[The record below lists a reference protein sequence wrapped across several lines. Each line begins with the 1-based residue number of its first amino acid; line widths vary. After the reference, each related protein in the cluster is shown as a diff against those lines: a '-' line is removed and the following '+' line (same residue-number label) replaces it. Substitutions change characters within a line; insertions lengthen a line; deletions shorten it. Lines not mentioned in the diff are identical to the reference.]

1 MSTVEPAAPID
12 PSAYTEEYY
21 LAGVEG
27 HELFRS
33 TGGRA
38 LSPRLARAMDL
49 AAVRP
54 GDRLIDVGCGR
65 GEVVLQASL
74 MGATAIGI
82 DYAAAALPL
91 ARQALR
97 SIPLP
102 EAGRGAD
109 RRQVETCP
117 RDEGPSVER
126 RASSIEGSAGVVRMD
141 ATRLALRE
149 EHPSHPAPLPEGE
162 GRLAAAGDGR
172 AGVARMDATRL
183 ALREGSFDAAVM
195 LDFVEHVH
203 QPDLERSFA
212 ELARSLRPGGR
223 LVIHTS
229 PNRVLEEMVYPR
241 YVRNVHRVLLAAGRL
256 CGVRNW
262 FFNEIV
268 LPTGPVPDHDEFE
281 RELHVNPQ
289 SARSLRRALEGAGF
303 RVRRVDFWEPP
314 AAPFFPERYR
324 WRNVAIRL
332 LDTARFLRPVS
343 RWPPLDRLFSNHIW
357 VVAERH

>member
-1 MSTVEPAAPID
+1 MSAVEPAAPID
-12 PSAYTEEYY
+12 QSAYTEEYY
-21 LAGVEG
+21 LSGVEG
-27 HELFRS
+27 HELFAAS
-33 TGGRA
+33 GGRA
-38 LSPRLARAMDL
+38 LSPRLARALEL

-54 GDRLIDVGCGR
+54 GDRLLDVGCGR
-65 GEVVLQASL
+65 GEIVLQASL
-74 MGATAIGI
+74 RGATALGI
-82 DYAAAALPL
+82 DYSEVGVRI
-91 ARQALR
+91 AREAIR
-97 SIPLP
+97 SRPLP

-109 RRQVETCP
+109 RRQVETC
-117 RDEGPSVER
+117 
-126 RASSIEGSAGVVRMD
+126 SIEEGS
-141 ATRLALRE
+141 
-149 EHPSHPAPLPEGE
+149 
-162 GRLAAAGDGR
+162 

-229 PNRVLEEMVYPR
+229 PNRVLEEVVYPR

-256 CGVRNW
+256 FGVRNW

-268 LPTGPVPDHDEFE
+268 LPTDPVPDHDAFE

-314 AAPFFPERYR
+314 AGPFFPAEYR
-324 WRNVAIRL
+324 WRNVSIRL
-332 LDTARFLRPVS
+332 LDGARFLRPVS

-357 VVAERH
+357 LVAANGAPVAEKKEPATRAVGHGPRVKGQG